1 MKQIAIALFTLFV
14 VTSLIHAE
22 PDVHIGLGVW
32 IWELPRC
39 ERGNVEAIVGR
50 AKEARLGHVLIR
62 VTENGDGWASFNDRA
77 KVTLLAS
84 RLRSEGITV
93 LAWGYHYPYKIESQ
107 IALVQSVLDMA
118 VFDGYVLN
126 VETEFRNCRT
136 KAEELFAPIR
146 RYRDANYPDKLLG
159 YSTFGRID
167 RGLGAEMPIEV
178 FGQYTDVAMPQAYWR
193 DFDWEPRTTAYRMC
207 QTWATREQQWKSEGE
222 AASIKPL
229 IPTAHAYDGTG
240 GTEVIPASELEAF
253 LDATKGYFGVNV
265 WSWQHMAPE
274 HWKALVAF
282 GNRPAEEETEK
293 PTRTLWKTVLLRWA
307 LGIPFAL
314 LLLLGF
320 SQVKD
325 GNKSWGDSLI
335 TAVIWPLFVLSG
347 IVVIVIA
354 VIQAIRNR

>member
-14 VTSLIHAE
+14 VTSLVHAE

-50 AKEARLGHVLIR
+50 AKEARLGHVLVR
-62 VTENGDGWASFNDRA
+62 VTENGDNWASFNDRA
-77 KVTLLAS
+77 KVIELAT
-84 RLRSEGITV
+84 RLRAEGITV
-93 LAWGYHYPYKIESQ
+93 LAWGYHYPYKIKSQ

-126 VETEFRNCRT
+126 VETEFRSCRT

-167 RGLGAEMPIEV
+167 RGLGAEMPLEV
-178 FGQYTDVAMPQAYWR
+178 FGQYSDVAMPQAYWR

-207 QTWATREQQWKSEGE
+207 QTWATREEQWKSEGK

-265 WSWQHMAPE
+265 WSWQNMAPE
-274 HWKALVAF
+274 HWKVMVAF
-282 GNRPAEEETEK
+282 GNRPAEEAEK
-293 PTRTLWKTVLLRWA
+293 PGRPWWAIPLRIWLFGMIVVLLVVDGLRF
-307 LGIPFAL
+307 IH
-314 LLLLGF
+314 
-320 SQVKD
+320 QVRLEP
-325 GNKSWGDSLI
+325 GWVALI
-335 TAVIWPLFVLSG
+335 TCLWPVYLVIGV
-347 IVVIVIA
+347 VVIIST
-354 VIQAIRNR
+354 IIELIRDR